1 MNNIYLSIPLSVIIV
16 AIIIM
21 SNNIIIRNIALKK
34 CKNKVNFCKN
44 NKNDISLELHERQ
57 FFILNSICLGIIF
70 LLPFIKNKTFNITFF
85 ISFAILMLF
94 NFYIAWSNVEDKKIL
109 FTLLC
114 YLVIF
119 LILIGLN
126 EYGIKKISDIKLF
139 NF

>member
-1 MNNIYLSIPLSVIIV
+1 MNNIYLSIPLSIIIV
-16 AIIIM
+16 AIIII

-34 CKNKVNFCKN
+34 CKNKVNFCKK

-109 FTLLC
+109 FNLLF
-114 YLVIF
+114 YLIIF